1 MKKVGRPKGDNNMEK
16 VCTIRMDENTIARL
30 EKYCELMNI
39 AKSEAIRMAIN
50 KMIDDNNIGK
60 YFKCKSNC

>member
-16 VCTIRMDENTIARL
+16 VCTIRMDEKTIARL

-60 YFKCKSNC
+60 

>member
-1 MKKVGRPKGDNNMEK
+1 
-16 VCTIRMDENTIARL
+16 MDENTIARL

-39 AKSEAIRMAIN
+39 AISEAIRMAIN

-60 YFKCKSNC
+60 